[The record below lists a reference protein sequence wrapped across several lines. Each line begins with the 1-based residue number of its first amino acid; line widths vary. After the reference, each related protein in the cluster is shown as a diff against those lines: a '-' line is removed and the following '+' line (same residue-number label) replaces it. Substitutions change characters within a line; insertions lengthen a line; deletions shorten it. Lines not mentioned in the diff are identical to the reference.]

1 MRNKRFFFIM
11 SGTFVLIII
20 LIGAIVFLGIET
32 LGKESKKLQE
42 ARTAMATAE
51 QQKVAQAKAK
61 KDLAKYSELSEIT
74 RSIVPQDKDQAKTVR
89 EINAI
94 ARSSGIRLKTIT
106 FATSTLGQAAP
117 KASGGSEGSS
127 SSTTTAP
134 ATPATPSITQ
144 VKPVDG
150 ITGVYSLEITIAND
164 SSTSVTY
171 DQLIRFLS
179 GLEANRRT
187 AHVQKITLTP
197 GGDGKIVFNI
207 TLNAYLK
214 P

>member
-1 MRNKRFFFIM
+1 MRNKRFFLFM
-11 SGTFVLIII
+11 CGVFVLIVI
-20 LIGAIVFLGIET
+20 LIGTIVFFGIKT

-42 ARTAMATAE
+42 ARTAMATAD
-51 QQKVAQAKAK
+51 QQKVAQTKAK
-61 KDLAKYSELSEIT
+61 KDLAKYSELNEIT

-89 EINAI
+89 ELNAI

-106 FATSTLGQAAP
+106 FATSTLGQAPA
-117 KASGGSEGSS
+117 KTSGSS
-127 SSTTTAP
+127 ESGASTTPSA
-134 ATPATPSITQ
+134 PATPSITQ

>member
-1 MRNKRFFFIM
+1 MRNKRFFFFMCGVFVLIVILI
-11 SGTFVLIII
+11 GTFV
-20 LIGAIVFLGIET
+20 FFGIKT

-42 ARTAMATAE
+42 ARTAMATAD
-51 QQKVAQAKAK
+51 QQKVAQTKAK
-61 KDLAKYSELSEIT
+61 KDLAKYSELNEIT

-89 EINAI
+89 ELNAI

-106 FATSTLGQAAP
+106 FATSTLGQAPA
-117 KASGGSEGSS
+117 KTSGSS
-127 SSTTTAP
+127 ESGASTTPSA
-134 ATPATPSITQ
+134 PATPSITQ